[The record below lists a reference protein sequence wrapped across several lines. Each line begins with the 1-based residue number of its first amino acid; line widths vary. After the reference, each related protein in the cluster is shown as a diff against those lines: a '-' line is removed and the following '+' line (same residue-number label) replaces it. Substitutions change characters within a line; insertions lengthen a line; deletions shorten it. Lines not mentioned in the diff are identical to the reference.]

1 VGAQALALG
10 QRPPPR
16 IDGAAI
22 APGAGPP
29 ELPGTGYHDRT
40 LLLAEMRFDT
50 EKMVE
55 RLEDAGV
62 PHGQAL
68 IKAEFEKQRLRFDD
82 KFEDLRH
89 YVDAELEKQ
98 RMHFDAELEKL
109 RQHVDSELEK
119 LRQHVDTELEKLRLH
134 VDAEL
139 EKQRM
144 HFAAEIG
151 KLRLEFHAQLSNTR
165 GDLIKWVVSVGILQ
179 MALIAAL
186 VLKLVP

>member
-1 VGAQALALG
+1 M
-10 QRPPPR
+10 
-16 IDGAAI
+16 
-22 APGAGPP
+22 
-29 ELPGTGYHDRT
+29 
-40 LLLAEMRFDT
+40 AEMRFDT

-62 PHGQAL
+62 PHGQARAHVSLLMNSINTTEESIIERCTSQQEVADHLTL
-68 IKAEFEKQRLRFDD
+68 IKAEFEKHCLRFDD

-89 YVDAELEKQ
+89 YVDAKLEKQ
-98 RMHFDAELEKL
+98 RMHFDAELERL